1 MWPTIRWAPAGPT
14 VRRTRN
20 EYRVPVPGCANGG
33 ASSGPIPIG
42 DPLGVFAGNQ
52 LDPMDHLGT
61 RQFLFVGYGI
71 GGCFAHKLMERAP
84 ERVVAGALVPPE
96 LKARTIDRVSLPACT
111 VAAGRCP
118 NGSGRAC
125 A

>member
-1 MWPTIRWAPAGPT
+1 MWPAIRWPPGCPT

-20 EYRVPVPGCANGG
+20 EHRVPVLGCASDG
-33 ASSGPIPIG
+33 ASSGPIPIS

-61 RQFLFVGYGI
+61 RQFLFLGYRI

-84 ERVVAGALVPPE
+84 ERVVAGALVSPE
-96 LKARTIDRVSLPACT
+96 LKARTIDRAC
-111 VAAGRCP
+111 AAGLHR
-118 NGSGRAC
+118 GRWSMPER
-125 A
+125 